1 MPSIPAIAQLM
12 IIFSLIV
19 LAAARKVHLGL
30 AAALGG
36 VALAL
41 WRGAGIPAI
50 AASVLGELL
59 NPDTLFLLILMTC
72 IMAFSSAMKK
82 SGAMNTFVD
91 AVMKIAPSPRIAL
104 AIAPLIIGTLPMPG
118 GAILSAPL
126 VDAMDSERRR
136 DSGVLA
142 SANYWF
148 RHCFELS
155 WPLYPS
161 FILTASL
168 TGIPAAKLIALNVYA
183 PLSIFTL
190 GLIFVIPP
198 LAADAGNAKS
208 HNVTRPRIFS
218 RLAAFIAGIAPLA
231 LVIGVYIAFA
241 VFWGAVSPSITLGDS
256 YKSMVGR
263 YAPIFIGLVAGGA
276 SIAGRRDG
284 IKAFRG
290 CVTASTLKLIATIAG
305 IRIFSALIGEAGLA
319 EIAAQELTG
328 AGIPTIAAVAIVP
341 FVAGLVTGVGFGYV
355 GLALPIVLGLVAGG
369 GPLSREAAIVLA
381 AAFGYLGM
389 MLSPLHVCMV
399 VSAEHFN
406 IGLPGMYR
414 RFALPLSLYII
425 IAMGYVALLSAIGL

>member
-19 LAAARKVHLGL
+19 LATARKVHLGL

-36 VALAL
+36 IALSL
-41 WRGAGIPAI
+41 WRGAEIPSI
-50 AASVLGELL
+50 ASSMLRELL
-59 NPDTLFLLILMTC
+59 STDTLFLLILMTC

-82 SGAMNTFVD
+82 SGAMGAFAD
-91 AVMKIAPSPRIAL
+91 AVTRIAPSSRIAM

-126 VDAMDSERRR
+126 VDAMDSRRRR

-161 FILTASL
+161 FILTTSL
-168 TGIPAAKLIALNVYA
+168 SGIPATRLIALNIYA
-183 PLSIFTL
+183 PITLFIL
-190 GLIFVIPP
+190 GLIFVVPP
-198 LAADAGNAKS
+198 LSGDTGDIKS
-208 HNVTRPRIFS
+208 RNVSRPRVFH
-218 RLAAFIAGIAPLA
+218 RLAEFIKGIAPLA
-231 LVIGVYIAFA
+231 LVIGVYILCAL
-241 VFWGAVSPSITLGDS
+241 FWGLLSTSIPLDDAR
-256 YKSMVGR
+256 KNIIGR
-263 YAPIFIGLVAGGA
+263 YAPVFIGLITGSAY
-276 SIAGRRDG
+276 IATRGNG
-284 IKAFRG
+284 IKVFRG
-290 CVTASTLKLIATIAG
+290 CVTVSTLKLIATIAG

-319 EIAAQELTG
+319 EKAARELAS
-328 AGIPTIAAVAIVP
+328 AGIPTIAAVAIIP

-355 GLALPIVLGLVAGG
+355 GLAFPIVLGLVAGG
-369 GPLSREAAIVLA
+369 EPLSREAAIVFA

-406 IGLPGMYR
+406 IRLPGMYR
-414 RFALPLSLYII
+414 RFAPPLGVYIV
-425 IAMGYVALLSAIGL
+425 IATGYVALLSFFGY

>member
-36 VALAL
+36 IALAL

-82 SGAMNTFVD
+82 SGAMNAFTD
-91 AVMKIAPSPRIAL
+91 AVTKIAPSPRIAL

-142 SANYWF
+142 AANYWF

-198 LAADAGNAKS
+198 LAAEAGNAKS
-208 HNVTRPRIFS
+208 HNVLKPRIFT

-241 VFWGAVSPSITLGDS
+241 VLWGAVSPSITLGDS
-256 YKSMVGR
+256 YKSMIGR

-276 SIAGRRDG
+276 FIARRRDG

-319 EIAAQELTG
+319 EKAAQELTG

-355 GLALPIVLGLVAGG
+355 GLAFPIVLGLVAGG

-414 RFALPLSLYII
+414 RFALPLSLYIV
-425 IAMGYVALLSAIGL
+425 IAMGYVALLSAVGL